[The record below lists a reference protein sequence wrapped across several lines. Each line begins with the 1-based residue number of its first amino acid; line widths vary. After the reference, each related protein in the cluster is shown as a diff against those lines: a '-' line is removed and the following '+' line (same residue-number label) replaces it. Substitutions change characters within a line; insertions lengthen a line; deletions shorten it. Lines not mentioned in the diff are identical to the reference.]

1 MDTLTRDK
9 INMEIKLDDGQD
21 RRVNF
26 MFCHTMI
33 IEAEEAYRNII
44 LVGTILTRIDVIKPT
59 ARNFM

>member
-1 MDTLTRDK
+1 
-9 INMEIKLDDGQD
+9 
-21 RRVNF
+21 
-26 MFCHTMI
+26 MI

>member
-1 MDTLTRDK
+1 
-9 INMEIKLDDGQD
+9 MEIKLDDGQD